1 MRKKFKK
8 YADRD
13 NHIMIRHPNYFV
25 QRWTDMVFGDTS
37 IDNLLMLSNDHEKD
51 HIDDLLKSSDDEMD
65 ADDSVIILD
74 SNEEDRFSGGLQH
87 HGAAHM
93 DLDTEVASVQCH

>member
-65 ADDSVIILD
+65 ADDSAV
-74 SNEEDRFSGGLQH
+74 SSY
-87 HGAAHM
+87 
-93 DLDTEVASVQCH
+93 